1 MESDQNKNNSYR
13 LSYSPHIHKGTKTS
27 TVMRGVVFALLPAI
41 GAGIYY
47 FRMDAVYLL
56 LTTVLASL
64 ASEVLM
70 QKILGKDIDI
80 TDNSALVTGILV
92 ALVLPPEIPLY
103 AAGLGSVFAIAVGK
117 QLFGGL
123 GKNIFNPALIGRA
136 FLVAAYPVLMTTW
149 TKPVGFDAVTSATPL
164 AAARFD
170 GVMTPLWQ
178 LFVGNISGSLG
189 ETSALALIIGGI
201 YLLAKGYIDWR
212 IPAGAI
218 ASLLA
223 LSAVIWGIYPDQFS
237 PPLFHLLAGGFLI
250 GAIFMAT
257 DPITSPVT
265 KSGRWI
271 FGVGVGVITLVIR
284 TWGGYPEGVM
294 FSILLMNAF
303 RPLIDRFTV
312 PAPFGGGSG

>member
-1 MESDQNKNNSYR
+1 MESNQTKNNNYR

-27 TVMRGVVFALLPAI
+27 RVMRGVVIALLPAI

-56 LTTVLASL
+56 LTTVVASL
-64 ASEVLM
+64 ASEALM

-80 TDNSALVTGILV
+80 SDNSALVTGVLV
-92 ALVLPPEIPLY
+92 ALVLPPGIPLY
-103 AAGLGSVFAIAVGK
+103 AAALGSVFAIVIGK

-149 TKPVGFDAVTSATPL
+149 TNPVGFDAVTSATPL
-164 AAARFD
+164 AAAKFS
-170 GVMTPLWQ
+170 GEMTPLWR
-178 LFVGNISGSLG
+178 LFIGNVSGSLG
-189 ETSALALIIGGI
+189 ETSTLALIVGGL
-201 YLLAKGYIDWR
+201 YLLVKGYMDWR
-212 IPAGAI
+212 IPAAAI

-223 LSAVIWGIYPDQFS
+223 LSALIWELKPEVFS
-237 PPLFHLLAGGFLI
+237 PPLFHLLVGGFLI

-257 DPITSPVT
+257 DPTTSPVT

-271 FGVGVGVITLVIR
+271 FGIGVGVITLVIR

-312 PAPFGGGSG
+312 PAPFGGGTG

>member
-1 MESDQNKNNSYR
+1 MENDQDNNYR
-13 LSYSPHIHKGTKTS
+13 LSYSPHIHTGTKTS
-27 TVMRGVVFALLPAI
+27 EVMRGVAIALLPAVA
-41 GAGIYY
+41 AGIFF
-47 FRMDAVYLL
+47 FRMDAVYLI

-64 ASEVLM
+64 ASEAVM
-70 QKILGKDIDI
+70 QKILGKEVDIS
-80 TDNSALVTGILV
+80 DNSALVTGILV

-103 AAGLGSVFAIAVGK
+103 AAGLGSVFAIVIGK

-149 TKPVGFDAVTSATPL
+149 TKPTGFDAVTSATPL

-170 GVMTPLWQ
+170 NVMTPLWR

-189 ETSALALIIGGI
+189 ETSALALLIGGI
-201 YLLAKGYIDWR
+201 YLLVKGYIDWR

-218 ASLLA
+218 GSLLA
-223 LSAVIWGIYPDQFS
+223 LAALIWAINPGQFS
-237 PPLFHLLAGGFLI
+237 PPIFHLLAGGFMI
-250 GAIFMAT
+250 GAIYMAT
-257 DPITSPVT
+257 DPTTSPVT

-271 FGVGVGVITLVIR
+271 FGIGVGVITLVIR

-312 PAPFGGGSG
+312 PAPFGGTT

>member
-1 MESDQNKNNSYR
+1 M
-13 LSYSPHIHKGTKTS
+13 G
-27 TVMRGVVFALLPAI
+27 GVALALLPAI
-41 GAGIYY
+41 AAGIYY
-47 FRMDAVYLL
+47 FGLDAVYLL

-64 ASEVLM
+64 GSEAVM
-70 QKILGKDIDI
+70 QKILGREVDLS
-80 TDNSALVTGILV
+80 DNSALVTGLLV
-92 ALVLPPEIPLY
+92 ALILPPEIPLF
-103 AAGLGSVFAIAVGK
+103 AAGLGSVFAIVIGK

-149 TKPVGFDAVTSATPL
+149 TKPAGFDAVTSATPL

-170 GVMTPLWQ
+170 NIMTPLSR
-178 LFVGNISGSLG
+178 LFLGNISGSLG
-189 ETSALALIIGGI
+189 ETSALALVLGGV
-201 YLLAKGYIDWR
+201 YLLVKGYIDWR
-212 IPAGAI
+212 IPCAAFT
-218 ASLLA
+218 SLLG
-223 LSAVIWGIYPDQFS
+223 LSALIWAIDPAGYSS
-237 PPLFHLLAGGFLI
+237 PVFHLLAGGFMI

-257 DPITSPVT
+257 DPTTSPVT

-271 FGVGVGVITLVIR
+271 FGAGVGIITVVIR
-284 TWGGYPEGVM
+284 VWGGYPEGVM

>member
-1 MESDQNKNNSYR
+1 
-13 LSYSPHIHKGTKTS
+13 
-27 TVMRGVVFALLPAI
+27 MRGVVIALLPAI

-56 LTTVLASL
+56 LTTVVASL
-64 ASEVLM
+64 ASEALM

-80 TDNSALVTGILV
+80 SDNSALVTGVLV
-92 ALVLPPEIPLY
+92 ALVLPPGIPLY
-103 AAGLGSVFAIAVGK
+103 AAALGSVFAIVVGK

-149 TKPVGFDAVTSATPL
+149 TDPVGFDAVTSATPL
-164 AAARFD
+164 AAAKFS
-170 GVMTPLWQ
+170 GEMTPLWR
-178 LFVGNISGSLG
+178 LFIGNISGSLG
-189 ETSALALIIGGI
+189 ETSALALIVGGL
-201 YLLAKGYIDWR
+201 YLLVKGYMDWR

-223 LSAVIWGIYPDQFS
+223 LSALIWGLNPEVFS

-257 DPITSPVT
+257 DPTTSPVT

-271 FGVGVGVITLVIR
+271 FGIGVGVITLVIR

-312 PAPFGGGSG
+312 PAPFGGGTG

>member
-1 MESDQNKNNSYR
+1 MESNQDNNYR
-13 LSYSPHIHKGTKTS
+13 LSYSPHIHKGTRTS
-27 TVMRGVVFALLPAI
+27 RVMGGVALALLPAVA
-41 GAGIYY
+41 AGIYY
-47 FRMDAVYLL
+47 FRLDAVYLL

-64 ASEVLM
+64 GSEAVM
-70 QKILGKDIDI
+70 QKILGREVDLS
-80 TDNSALVTGILV
+80 DNSALVTGLLV
-92 ALVLPPEIPLY
+92 ALILPPEIPLF
-103 AAGLGSVFAIAVGK
+103 AAGLGSVFAIVIGK

-149 TKPVGFDAVTSATPL
+149 TKPAGFDAVTSATPL

-170 GVMTPLWQ
+170 NIMTPLSR
-178 LFVGNISGSLG
+178 LFLGNISGSLG
-189 ETSALALIIGGI
+189 ETSALALILGGI
-201 YLLAKGYIDWR
+201 YLLVKGYIDWR
-212 IPAGAI
+212 IPCAAF

-223 LSAVIWGIYPDQFS
+223 LSALIWAIDPSGYSS
-237 PPLFHLLAGGFLI
+237 PVFHLLAGGFMI

-257 DPITSPVT
+257 DPTTSPVT

-271 FGVGVGVITLVIR
+271 FGTGVGIITVVIR
-284 TWGGYPEGVM
+284 VWGGYPEGVM

>member
-1 MESDQNKNNSYR
+1 MESDQNKNNNYR
-13 LSYSPHIHKGTKTS
+13 LSYSPHIHTGTKTS
-27 TVMRGVVFALLPAI
+27 RVMRGVVIALLPAI

-56 LTTVLASL
+56 LTTVVASL
-64 ASEVLM
+64 ASEALM

-80 TDNSALVTGILV
+80 SNNSALVTGILV
-92 ALVLPPEIPLY
+92 ALVLPPGIPLY
-103 AAGLGSVFAIAVGK
+103 AAALGSVFAIVVGK

-149 TKPVGFDAVTSATPL
+149 TNPVGFDAVTSATPL
-164 AAARFD
+164 AAARFS
-170 GVMTPLWQ
+170 GEMTSLWR
-178 LFVGNISGSLG
+178 LFIGNISGSLG
-189 ETSALALIIGGI
+189 ETSALALIVGGL
-201 YLLAKGYIDWR
+201 YLLVKGYMDWR

-223 LSAVIWGIYPDQFS
+223 LSALIWGLNPEMFS

-250 GAIFMAT
+250 GAIYMAT
-257 DPITSPVT
+257 DPTTSPVT

-271 FGVGVGVITLVIR
+271 FGIGVGVITLVIR

-312 PAPFGGGSG
+312 PTPFGGGS

>member
-1 MESDQNKNNSYR
+1 MENDQDNNFR

-27 TVMRGVVFALLPAI
+27 EVMRGVVIALLPAI
-41 GAGIYY
+41 AAGIFF
-47 FRMDAVYLL
+47 FRLDAVYLL
-56 LTTVLASL
+56 LTTILASL
-64 ASEVLM
+64 GSELLM
-70 QKILGKDIDI
+70 QKILGKELDI

-92 ALVLPPEIPLY
+92 ALVLPPDIPLY
-103 AAGLGSVFAIAVGK
+103 AAGLGSVFAIVIGK

-149 TKPVGFDAVTSATPL
+149 TKPSGFDAVTSATPL

-170 GVMTPLWQ
+170 GIMTPLWR

-189 ETSALALIIGGI
+189 ETSALALIIGGV
-201 YLLAKGYIDWR
+201 YLLVRGYIDWR

-218 ASLLA
+218 GSLLG
-223 LSAVIWGIYPDQFS
+223 LSALIWGINPGQFS
-237 PPLFHLLAGGFLI
+237 PPIFHLLAGGFLI
-250 GAIFMAT
+250 GAIYMAT
-257 DPITSPVT
+257 DPTTSPVT

-271 FGVGVGVITLVIR
+271 FGIGVGVITLVIR
-284 TWGGYPEGVM
+284 SWGGYPEGVM

-312 PAPFGGGSG
+312 PAPFGGDTG

>member
-1 MESDQNKNNSYR
+1 MENDQTNNYR

-27 TVMRGVVFALLPAI
+27 NVMRGVVIALLPAI

-56 LTTVLASL
+56 LTTVVASL
-64 ASEVLM
+64 ASEALM

-80 TDNSALVTGILV
+80 SDNSALVTGVLV
-92 ALVLPPEIPLY
+92 ALVLPPGIPLY
-103 AAGLGSVFAIAVGK
+103 AAALGSVFAIVIGK

-149 TKPVGFDAVTSATPL
+149 TNPVGFDAVTSATPL
-164 AAARFD
+164 AAAKFS
-170 GVMTPLWQ
+170 GEMTPLWR
-178 LFVGNISGSLG
+178 LFIGNVSGSLG
-189 ETSALALIIGGI
+189 ETSALALIVGGL
-201 YLLAKGYIDWR
+201 YLLVKGYMDWR

-223 LSAVIWGIYPDQFS
+223 LSALIWGLKPEVFS

-257 DPITSPVT
+257 DPTTSPVT

-271 FGVGVGVITLVIR
+271 FGIGVGVITLVIR

-312 PAPFGGGSG
+312 PAPFGGGTG